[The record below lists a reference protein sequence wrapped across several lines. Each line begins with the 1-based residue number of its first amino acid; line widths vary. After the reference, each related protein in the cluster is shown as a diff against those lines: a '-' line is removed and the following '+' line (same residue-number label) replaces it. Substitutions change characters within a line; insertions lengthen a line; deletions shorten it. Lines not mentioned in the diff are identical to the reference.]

1 MTTKQLH
8 AVMLLFTML
17 SAFLQMRAL
26 SDTIPYVNQYN
37 PQGLHCFISPS
48 NSWGIADQDG
58 AIILD
63 PVYMMIDDKY
73 EYAGLFLFSNDGL
86 EWGFYDCMT
95 GYISEQSYINIYV
108 NRDPNSDYI
117 ALDEGGYNGLGF
129 FSRKEQKMVIEPQYN
144 GENYTEFSYGWAWVM
159 RVNNNDMDDFDLF
172 LINESN
178 EKLELDDGI
187 IPLSNFSQG
196 RCRVY
201 SESTQLEGF
210 IDVYG
215 NIVIDLQYISAWD
228 FDENGYAKVWDQE
241 DRCWKID
248 VDGNPVSP

>member
-86 EWGFYDCMT
+86 MADRYSVRLSTRAARWSLSHSIMERTIRSFLM
-95 GYISEQSYINIYV
+95 
-108 NRDPNSDYI
+108 
-117 ALDEGGYNGLGF
+117 GGHGL
-129 FSRKEQKMVIEPQYN
+129 
-144 GENYTEFSYGWAWVM
+144 
-159 RVNNNDMDDFDLF
+159 
-172 LINESN
+172 
-178 EKLELDDGI
+178 
-187 IPLSNFSQG
+187 
-196 RCRVY
+196 
-201 SESTQLEGF
+201 
-210 IDVYG
+210 
-215 NIVIDLQYISAWD
+215 
-228 FDENGYAKVWDQE
+228 
-241 DRCWKID
+241 
-248 VDGNPVSP
+248 